1 MESCLGYACHIGVN
15 HVSIDGCWICKMQK
29 VADNIYL
36 LLIIGM
42 FGTVLLVTIF
52 ILINIRNRNKLLR
65 QQRKAQET
73 ALQHQ
78 KELLHATINSQE
90 EERKRIG
97 SDLHD
102 EVGSAL
108 STLRMYIQK
117 FTDEP
122 DAGKTSEFGIKSRS
136 MIDSIITNTRN
147 ISHDLSPITGGAYG
161 LSDALEDH
169 CDQVN
174 EAGRVAVSLSIAN
187 ETVLNQL
194 NHNHALALYRVV
206 RELMKNTVTHAEAK
220 HIAIDFKDN
229 DGQLY
234 LNYKDDGKGMDK
246 TTRQKGMGMNNIE
259 SRLGMIGASYEIHT
273 GPGRGFE
280 IAIRVPIK

>member
-1 MESCLGYACHIGVN
+1 MQE
-15 HVSIDGCWICKMQK
+15 VS
-29 VADNIYL
+29 DNIYL
-36 LLIIGM
+36 LIIIGM
-42 FGTVLLVTIF
+42 FGSALLVISF

-65 QQRKAQET
+65 QKRNAQE
-73 ALQHQ
+73 AVLQHQ
-78 KELLHATINSQE
+78 KDLLHATINSQE

-117 FTDEP
+117 FTHEP
-122 DAGKTSEFGIKSRS
+122 EAGITSEFGIKSRS

-161 LSDALEDH
+161 LSDALEDF

-174 EAGRVAVSLSIAN
+174 EAGRLEITLSIAN
-187 ETVLNQL
+187 ENILNQL
-194 NHNHALALYRVV
+194 DLTHALALYRVI
-206 RELMKNTVTHAEAK
+206 RELIKNTVTHAEAK
-220 HIAIDFKDN
+220 HITIDFRDN
-229 DGQLY
+229 DGHLY
-234 LNYKDDGKGMDK
+234 LIYKDDGKGMEK
-246 TTRQKGMGMNNIE
+246 TTGQKGMGMNNIE
-259 SRLGMIGASYEIHT
+259 SRLGMIGASYEIRT

-280 IAIRVPIK
+280 IAIRVPIKMK

>member
-1 MESCLGYACHIGVN
+1 
-15 HVSIDGCWICKMQK
+15 MQE
-29 VADNIYL
+29 VTDNIYL

-42 FGTVLLVTIF
+42 FGTALLVVSF

-65 QQRKAQET
+65 QQRKAHE
-73 ALQHQ
+73 AAIQHQ

-122 DAGKTSEFGIKSRS
+122 DAGKPSEFGIKSRS

-161 LSDALEDH
+161 LGDALEDH

-174 EAGRVAVSLSIAN
+174 EAGKLEISLSIAN
-187 ETVLNQL
+187 ENILNQL
-194 NHNHALALYRVV
+194 NLTHALALYRVI
-206 RELMKNTVTHAEAK
+206 RELIKNTVTHAEAK

-229 DGQLY
+229 AGQLY
-234 LNYKDDGKGMDK
+234 LTYKDDGKGMEK
-246 TTRQKGMGMNNIE
+246 TTSQKGMGMNNIE

-273 GPGRGFE
+273 GPGSGFE

>member
-1 MESCLGYACHIGVN
+1 
-15 HVSIDGCWICKMQK
+15 MQE

-42 FGTVLLVTIF
+42 FGTVLLVVIF
-52 ILINIRNRNKLLR
+52 ILINIRNRNILLR
-65 QQRKAQET
+65 QRRKTDEAE
-73 ALQHQ
+73 LRYQ
-78 KELLHATINSQE
+78 KDLLHAAINSQE

-136 MIDSIITNTRN
+136 MIDSIITKTRN
-147 ISHDLSPITGGAYG
+147 ISHDLSPITGDAYG

-174 EAGRVAVSLSIAN
+174 EAGKLEISLSIAN
-187 ETVLNQL
+187 ENILNQL
-194 NHNHALALYRVV
+194 NLTHALALYRVI
-206 RELMKNTVTHAEAK
+206 RELIKNTVTHAEAK
-220 HIAIDFKDN
+220 HIVIDFKDK

-234 LNYKDDGKGMDK
+234 LTYKDDGKGMEK
-246 TTRQKGMGMNNIE
+246 TTVQKGMGMNNIE
-259 SRLGMIGASYEIHT
+259 SRLGMIGASYDIHT
-273 GPGRGFE
+273 SPGRGFE

>member
-1 MESCLGYACHIGVN
+1 
-15 HVSIDGCWICKMQK
+15 MQK
-29 VADNIYL
+29 ITDNIYL

-42 FGTVLLVTIF
+42 FGTVLLVVSF

-65 QQRKAQET
+65 QQRKAQD
-73 ALQHQ
+73 ASLQHQ
-78 KELLHATINSQE
+78 KDLLHATINSQE

-122 DAGKTSEFGIKSRS
+122 GTVKTSEFGIKSKS

-147 ISHDLSPITGGAYG
+147 ISHDLSPLTGSAYS
-161 LSDALEDH
+161 LVDALDDY

-174 EAGRVAVSLSIAN
+174 ETGKLEVSLSFAN
-187 ETVLNQL
+187 ENILNQL
-194 NHNHALALYRVV
+194 NFVHALALYRVI
-206 RELMKNTVTHAEAK
+206 RELIKNTITHAEAK
-220 HIAIDFKDN
+220 HIVIYFKEYKE
-229 DGQLY
+229 QLY
-234 LNYKDDGKGMDK
+234 LTYKDDGKGMEK
-246 TTRQKGMGMNNIE
+246 TTGRKGMGMNNIE
-259 SRLGMIGASYEIHT
+259 SRLDMIGASYEINT
-273 GPGRGFE
+273 DVGKGFE
-280 IAIRVPIK
+280 IAIQVPIK

>member
-1 MESCLGYACHIGVN
+1 
-15 HVSIDGCWICKMQK
+15 MQK
-29 VADNIYL
+29 ITDNIYL

-42 FGTVLLVTIF
+42 FGTVLLVVSF

-65 QQRKAQET
+65 QQRKAQEA

-78 KELLHATINSQE
+78 KDLLHATINSQE

-108 STLRMYIQK
+108 STLRMLIQK

-122 DAGKTSEFGIKSRS
+122 VGGKTTEFGFKSKS

-147 ISHDLSPITGGAYG
+147 ISHDLSPLTGGAYG
-161 LSDALEDH
+161 LVDALEDY

-174 EAGRVAVSLSIAN
+174 ETGKLEVSLSFAN
-187 ETVLNQL
+187 ENSLNQMNL
-194 NHNHALALYRVV
+194 TPALALYRVI
-206 RELMKNTVTHAEAK
+206 RELIKNTITHAEAK
-220 HIAIDFKDN
+220 HIVIDFKDN
-229 DGQLY
+229 DGQLH
-234 LNYKDDGKGMDK
+234 LTYKDDGKGMEK
-246 TTRQKGMGMNNIE
+246 TTGRKGMGMNNIE
-259 SRLGMIGASYEIHT
+259 SRLGMIGASYEIDT
-273 GPGRGFE
+273 GQGKGFE
-280 IAIRVPIK
+280 IAIRVPVK